1 MKKLPALPILAVL
14 CLALMPAAS
23 GQNLPASMAFPDC
36 TTSGNLQFLDVN
48 IAALNE
54 FPAHKSLAEN
64 AMTNPAKKPEI
75 AHSSAAVLSALG
87 LLGLAIRRR

>member
-36 TTSGNLQFLDVN
+36 TTCGNLQFLDVA
-48 IAALNE
+48 IPVLDESPSHQTMAVG
-54 FPAHKSLAEN
+54 
-64 AMTNPAKKPEI
+64 AMTNPAGNADI

-87 LLGLAIRRR
+87 LLCLARTRR